1 MLLCKLKSI
10 NNNSSYFF
18 QKWKKY
24 EELEKLYKRL
34 YMEEVA
40 NCSNNWVQVT
50 EYLKDME
57 DVPSDDISFKNCK
70 GYFCD
75 QYGRR
80 LKAIPLYFHSR
91 EIKEYKKIQK

>member
-1 MLLCKLKSI
+1 MLLCKLKSVS
-10 NNNSSYFF
+10 NNSSYFF

-34 YMEEVA
+34 YMEEVS
-40 NCSNNWVQVT
+40 NCTNNWIQVT
-50 EYLKDME
+50 EYLQDLE
-57 DVPSDDISFKNCK
+57 GVSSDDISFKNCK

-75 QYGRR
+75 QSGRR

>member
-1 MLLCKLKSI
+1 MLLCKLKCI

-34 YMEEVA
+34 YMEEV
-40 NCSNNWVQVT
+40 SMYGNNWIQVV
-50 EYLKDME
+50 EYDNAE
-57 DVPSDDISFKNCK
+57 IPPDGIYRNCK

-75 QYGRR
+75 EYGRR
-80 LKAIPLYFHSR
+80 LKVIPIYFSSR
-91 EIKEYKKIQK
+91 DIADYKKIKK